1 MFLSPCLKDFMRC
14 KILKLKDHSSYFIL
28 SIRLKELTM
37 PSRDCTLPLHGNA
50 PVATGGQRGA
60 AFSSSAPDRFVHAS
74 VKMQYCR
81 INADTHC
88 H

>member
-37 PSRDCTLPLHGNA
+37 PSRDRTLPLHGNA
-50 PVATGGQRGA
+50 PVATGGQ
-60 AFSSSAPDRFVHAS
+60 
-74 VKMQYCR
+74 
-81 INADTHC
+81 
-88 H
+88 